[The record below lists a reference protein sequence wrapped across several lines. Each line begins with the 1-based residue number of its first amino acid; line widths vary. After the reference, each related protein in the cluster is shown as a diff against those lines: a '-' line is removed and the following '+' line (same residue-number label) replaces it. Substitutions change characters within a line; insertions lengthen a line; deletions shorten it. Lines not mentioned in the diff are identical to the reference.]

1 MSDVKKTVLAGYGS
15 LTCQTL
21 GWGVPMLSLT
31 WSLWT
36 PADSVADKLSKYLNI
51 KLVIVPGIMLFI
63 QTTSISTPF
72 YVQVHV
78 RNMFDWIFC
87 LIITSNKHPNHSLI
101 SPHNHCIHFVNSCKI
116 NSDVN
121 NTDCYL
127 WWSYI
132 TFLLQ

>member
-51 KLVIVPGIMLFI
+51 KLVLVPGIMLFI

-78 RNMFDWIFC
+78 RNMFD
-87 LIITSNKHPNHSLI
+87 
-101 SPHNHCIHFVNSCKI
+101 
-116 NSDVN
+116 
-121 NTDCYL
+121 
-127 WWSYI
+127 
-132 TFLLQ
+132 